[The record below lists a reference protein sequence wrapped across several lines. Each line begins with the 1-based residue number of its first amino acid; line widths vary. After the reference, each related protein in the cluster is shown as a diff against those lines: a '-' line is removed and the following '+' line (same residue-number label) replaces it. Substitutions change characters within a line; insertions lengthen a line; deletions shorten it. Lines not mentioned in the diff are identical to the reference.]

1 MTENTIFMT
10 ENKLL
15 KRKLANE
22 QLRLYCKYYKKNP
35 LTAHHCD
42 SRATS
47 LEKLYSID
55 ISARDRV
62 NFFPESVDLCLN
74 DMCRMTNAIREKEHD
89 IIYVTEGLI
98 KTYPIEKAVSTYKQ
112 WFDDNVDSRLKDS
125 KLSDVVKKH
134 AGTKSL
140 DDKMDFK
147 IKDIV
152 EHHAF
157 SDDSTQPGILTFLVP
172 LTEDQIDELSAEDM
186 IKDLAHSMY
195 RCGYN
200 LAQYELV
207 EFDEDF
213 LQDMFYDVV
222 FFYVTFEAKYTDIDF
237 DLSDNLYHVTPMR
250 NLSKICKNGLVPKS
264 KHAVYQYPERVYLF
278 NDCDMLFILDYA
290 MSKAEDVHDSQFAML
305 KLSSE
310 RLQQDPQYKNGK
322 LKFYVDQKYY
332 TGDNGLPQAI
342 YTYGNVKRGLIDDEI
357 VLFKTDG
364 VKILDK
370 KKARLDDFK

>member
-10 ENKLL
+10 ESKLL

-74 DMCRMTNAIREKEHD
+74 DICRMTNVIREKEHD

-152 EHHAF
+152 EHHVF
-157 SDDSTQPGILTFLVP
+157 SDDST
-172 LTEDQIDELSAEDM
+172 
-186 IKDLAHSMY
+186 
-195 RCGYN
+195 
-200 LAQYELV
+200 
-207 EFDEDF
+207 
-213 LQDMFYDVV
+213 
-222 FFYVTFEAKYTDIDF
+222 
-237 DLSDNLYHVTPMR
+237 
-250 NLSKICKNGLVPKS
+250 
-264 KHAVYQYPERVYLF
+264 
-278 NDCDMLFILDYA
+278 
-290 MSKAEDVHDSQFAML
+290 
-305 KLSSE
+305 
-310 RLQQDPQYKNGK
+310 
-322 LKFYVDQKYY
+322 
-332 TGDNGLPQAI
+332 
-342 YTYGNVKRGLIDDEI
+342 
-357 VLFKTDG
+357 
-364 VKILDK
+364 
-370 KKARLDDFK
+370 